1 MLGAIAGDIIG
12 STREHYPIKTLDFE
26 LFPEGSRVT
35 DDSVMTVA
43 AADALLTNQ
52 DFGEAYHRWGNRY
65 PRAGYGKG
73 FRAWLDSDDPQP
85 YGSWG
90 NGSAMRVSPVAWV
103 TAGGAQHAAPLLEL
117 AEATAMPTHDHPR
130 GVIGAQAVALATWL
144 ARQGS
149 SRDAIRARVTALSG
163 YDLTRTADQIRPSY
177 KFDVSCDGSVPEAI
191 VCALESTGWEHAV
204 RLAVSL
210 GGDADTQAS
219 IAGTIAE
226 AMYGRVPAVIATT
239 VRQMLPGD
247 LGLVVESF
255 RVRWG

>member
-12 STREHYPIKTLDFE
+12 STREHHPLKTLDFE

-43 AADALLTNQ
+43 TADALLTDQ
-52 DFGEAYHRWGNRY
+52 DFGAAYHRWGNRY
-65 PRAGYGKG
+65 RRAGYGKG
-73 FRAWLDSDDPQP
+73 FRAWLDSGDPQP

-103 TAGGAQHAAPLLEL
+103 AADEVELMEL
-117 AEATAMPTHDHPR
+117 AEATALPTHDHPR
-130 GVIGAQAVALATWL
+130 GVIGAQAVALAIWL
-144 ARQGS
+144 ARQGAT
-149 SRDAIRARVTALSG
+149 REEIRARVEALSG
-163 YDLTRTADQIRPSY
+163 YDLSRTVDQIRPSY

-191 VCALESTGWEHAV
+191 VCALESTDWAHSV

-219 IAGTIAE
+219 IAGAIAE
-226 AMYGRVPAVIATT
+226 AMYGGVPAEIARR
-239 VRQMLPGD
+239 VKEMMPGD
-247 LGLVVESF
+247 LGLVLESF